1 MISKTKFFALCALVI
16 ALFTFNSCK
25 DDDATPAKNIIDI
38 AVADPANFSILVA
51 ALQKAELV
59 ETLKGNGPFTVF
71 APTNAAFAAAGITS
85 LDGLTKEALTPIL
98 LYHVLGGQK
107 ITAEQLA
114 TGSTIIERTGAQK
127 MYISKSA
134 AGVSINGGSKV
145 TTANVEAS
153 NGVIHII
160 NKTLIPPSKNIV
172 EIAVADGRFKTLV
185 KLVTDAGL
193 VPALSAAT
201 GTFTVFAPTDGAF
214 EELFKTVDP
223 KTLTTAQ
230 IADILKYHVVNSV
243 VFSTD
248 LKVGDVTMFNSG
260 KVMIDLTNGVGV
272 KGNKSALSKVVVPD
286 VFGTNGVIHAIDK
299 VLLP

>member
-1 MISKTKFFALCALVI
+1 MKSTNKLFALCALVF
-16 ALFTFNSCK
+16 ALFTFNSCD
-25 DDDATPAKNIIDI
+25 DDDAAPAKNIVEV
-38 AVADPANFSILVA
+38 ALADPANFSILVA

-59 ETLKGNGPFTVF
+59 ETLKGKGPFTVF

-85 LDGLTKEALTPIL
+85 LDGLTKEALQPIL

-114 TGSTIIERTGAQK
+114 TGSTLIERAAVQK

-134 AGVSINGGSKV
+134 AGVSVNGGSKV

-153 NGVIHII
+153 NGIIHVI

-172 EIAVADGRFKTLV
+172 DIAEADGRFKTLV

-193 VPALSAAT
+193 VPALSAAS
-201 GTFTVFAPTDGAF
+201 GNFTVFAPTDGAF

-223 KTLTTAQ
+223 KTLTAAQ
-230 IADILKYHVVNSV
+230 ISNILQYHVVNSV
-243 VFSTD
+243 VFSSD
-248 LKVGDVTMFNSG
+248 LKAGDVTMFNSG
-260 KVMIDLTNGVGV
+260 KVMIDLANGVGV
-272 KGNKSALSKVVVPD
+272 KGNGSALSKVVVAD